1 MLTKK
6 FQKKKED
13 FICENCGFEISGNG
27 YTNHCSKC
35 LWSKH
40 VDKNP
45 GDRMEECGGL
55 MIPKSVE
62 LRKGGR
68 YFVLHKCKKCGFE
81 RFNSVR
87 DEDDFSTVIEISKN
101 NKVGH

>member
-13 FICENCGFEISGNG
+13 FICENCGFLVKGNG
-27 YTNHCSKC
+27 YTNHCQKC

-45 GDRMEECGGL
+45 GDRIEECQGL
-55 MIPKSVE
+55 MRPVGLE

-68 YFVLHKCKKCGFE
+68 YFILHRCEKCGFE
-81 RFNSVR
+81 RFNGVS
-87 DEDDFSTVIEISKN
+87 DQDDFDVVIKITKGA
-101 NKVGH
+101 K